1 MCLPRRLIVAGMARI
16 RLKSLVTRTRKK
28 RSASLRQILEDHRR
42 RLLGDMHGRIRDVR
56 ARSAD
61 DRDEPDAVDG
71 AQGDIQQDLDLAVIQ
86 MKAEMLHNID
96 AALRRLAAGSYGN
109 CVDCG
114 QEIPDDRLRA
124 LPFAAR
130 CVACENTR
138 EQGADV
144 RIGPRRAYSLDAD

>member
-1 MCLPRRLIVAGMARI
+1 MAHVKRI
-16 RLKSLVTRTRKK
+16 RKTRST
-28 RSASLRQILEDHRR
+28 SLRQILEDHRR

-61 DRDEPDAVDG
+61 DREKVPDAVDG

-86 MKAEMLHNID
+86 MKNEMLGHID
-96 AALRRLAAGSYGN
+96 AALRRLEAGSYGN

-114 QEIPDDRLRA
+114 REIPDERLRA

-138 EQGADV
+138 ERGADA
-144 RIGPRRAYSLDAD
+144 RIGPRRAYGIDAD